1 MLRWGGP
8 SELCFSSIRR
18 FCMTFKDFQ
27 RALVVLGLFLI
38 LLYLLGQPSLADF
51 LAEIE
56 TRVGW

>member
-1 MLRWGGP
+1 
-8 SELCFSSIRR
+8 
-18 FCMTFKDFQ
+18 MTFKDFQ